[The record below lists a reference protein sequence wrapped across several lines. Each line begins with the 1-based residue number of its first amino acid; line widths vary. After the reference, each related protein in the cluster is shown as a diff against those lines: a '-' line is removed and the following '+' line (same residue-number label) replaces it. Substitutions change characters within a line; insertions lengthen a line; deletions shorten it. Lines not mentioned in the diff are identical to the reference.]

1 MKKFKFF
8 AFFAVCVFFPFFVLC
23 QNKKFNL
30 SVEEIEILTSA
41 GNSVFVKAEIAQ
53 KEEERNYGFMNRK
66 NIPEGTGMLFVFE
79 KDQVLSFWMKNTPH
93 PLSIAYIDRSGKI
106 QNIFDMTPFSLAPV
120 KSTRSVRYALEVPQ
134 GWFEKTGIKTG
145 DKIILD

>member
-8 AFFAVCVFFPFFVLC
+8 AFFAVCVVFPFVVSC

-145 DKIILD
+145 DKIVLD

>member
-8 AFFAVCVFFPFFVLC
+8 AFFAVCVFFPFFVSC

-79 KDQVLSFWMKNTPH
+79 HDQILNFWMKNTPC
-93 PLSIAYIDRSGKI
+93 PLSIAYITKYG
-106 QNIFDMTPFSLAPV
+106 M
-120 KSTRSVRYALEVPQ
+120 
-134 GWFEKTGIKTG
+134 IK
-145 DKIILD
+145 DI

>member
-8 AFFAVCVFFPFFVLC
+8 AFFAVCVFFPFFVSC

-79 KDQVLSFWMKNTPH
+79 KDQVLSFWMKKHTASAFNCLH
-93 PLSIAYIDRSGKI
+93 
-106 QNIFDMTPFSLAPV
+106 
-120 KSTRSVRYALEVPQ
+120 
-134 GWFEKTGIKTG
+134 
-145 DKIILD
+145 